1 MDDATVDEHRSSTE
15 VASSRRAASRW
26 IAVVGLV
33 IAVVVGVAGVNAA
46 LGEDGVDDRLL
57 VVDDAGTVSL
67 LDPAAGSVVFEVDD
81 GVVTPDRSALFTT
94 AVTGDG
100 PVLQSRDPAT
110 GDVTGTTAIPEGR
123 EVRVVSADGDA
134 VVLMAPRPAGHELY
148 EPEQRSMTELTIAF
162 TDERPPIDHTLDG
175 NFEPETLSVDE
186 STLFLLQYWPPLEP
200 DRYFVR
206 QLDLAT
212 GEISDVATPQV
223 ELQPEMRGVAREQT
237 IHPDG
242 HFLYT
247 LYTLPAGAEPVH
259 DVEADPGSDTDRWAF
274 VHVLSLDEGWS
285 FCIFL
290 PVPIGTGDEAT
301 VGLGMD
307 PAGAE
312 LTVVDPSTQTVARI
326 DAESMEVTDVRSVPA
341 LRATERERAQIAV
354 TDDGTTYVS
363 NGWSILELVGEEM
376 TPTAAWAHERR
387 VSGLSTSP
395 DGSQLRFGRDG
406 SVVLFDRASG
416 REVGQLRA
424 PGGGDLSLL
433 GPPSGAVTEIPLECA
448 C

>member
-1 MDDATVDEHRSSTE
+1 M
-15 VASSRRAASRW
+15 
-26 IAVVGLV
+26 
-33 IAVVVGVAGVNAA
+33 
-46 LGEDGVDDRLL
+46 
-57 VVDDAGTVSL
+57 
-67 LDPAAGSVVFEVDD
+67 
-81 GVVTPDRSALFTT
+81 
-94 AVTGDG
+94 
-100 PVLQSRDPAT
+100 
-110 GDVTGTTAIPEGR
+110 TGTTPIPERR

-134 VVLMAPRPAGHELY
+134 VVLMAPRPAGHKLY
-148 EPEQRSMTELTIAF
+148 EPEVRSMTELTIAF
-162 TDERPPIDHTLDG
+162 TDERLPVDFELDG

-186 STLFLLQYWPPLEP
+186 STLFLLQFWPALEP

-212 GEISDVATPQV
+212 GEVSDVATPQV
-223 ELQPEMRGVAREQT
+223 ELQPEMRGVAREQV

-242 HFLYT
+242 RFLYT
-247 LYTLPAGAEPVH
+247 LYTLPAGAAPVH
-259 DVEADPGSDTDRWAF
+259 DVDADPGSDTDRWAF

-307 PAGAE
+307 PTGAE

-326 DAESMEVTDVRSVPA
+326 DTESMEVTDVRSVPE

-363 NGWSILELVGEEM
+363 NGWSIVELVGDEL
-376 TPTAAWAHERR
+376 TLTAAWAHDRR

-416 REVGQLRA
+416 REVGQLRG